1 MVFLMRYFKLI
12 LLSSC
17 VLLTIQ
23 LQAQVVLPSN
33 KTKFESLFNSKAGSY
48 TLLNGDPTFCD
59 SGQLKWLDD
68 TQPDLGFSL
77 GNLITF
83 NGLHNGTQTNKVP
96 NFCLVTTK
104 FKYTSEGITMALRHD
119 RCDNPEDSLDSSQTL
134 RFLAG
139 NKLQYTVEDTDV
151 MCNFE
156 LQRL

>member
-12 LLSSC
+12 LFSSC

-48 TLLNGDPTFCD
+48 TLLNGDPIFCD
-59 SGQLKWLDD
+59 SGRLKWLDD

-104 FKYTSEGITMALRHD
+104 FKYTSEGVAMTLRHD
-119 RCDNPEDSLDSSQTL
+119 RCKNDDDALDTTKTL
-134 RFLAG
+134 RFLA
-139 NKLQYTVEDTDV
+139 NHKINFTINNNQVECT
-151 MCNFE
+151 FE